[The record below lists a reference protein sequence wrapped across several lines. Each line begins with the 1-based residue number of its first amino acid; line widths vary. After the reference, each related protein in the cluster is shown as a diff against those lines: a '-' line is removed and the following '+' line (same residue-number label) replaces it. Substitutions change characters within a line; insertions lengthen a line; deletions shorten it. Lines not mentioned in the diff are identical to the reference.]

1 LAVNGK
7 CPDPL
12 IIDPCKCIDDAD
24 NPNKPTLFCGGLG
37 IDNLRVNNK
46 EKMRSSL
53 TGGKDIFLLVR
64 TLL

>member
-1 LAVNGK
+1 VVNGK

-12 IIDPCKCIDDAD
+12 IIDPCLCIENPDR
-24 NPNKPTLFCGGLG
+24 PNKPNLYCGRIG
-37 IDNLRVNNK
+37 INNLRVYNK

-53 TGGKDIFLLVR
+53 TGGKDIFLLVK